1 MGRFNEATET
11 ARRGL
16 AHLENEISANRVR
29 PLAALGQAS
38 AASVGRE
45 PASAALREALD
56 LASQVSDP
64 KLEARLLGARSI
76 ANFHYFRLSEA
87 ADDGLLAERLAG
99 STASP
104 WLRAIHLRIL
114 YQTLLCLGRL
124 EEAARVADELEPLAR
139 KIGQS
144 FSIAL
149 CLDMR
154 AWIEFGKAPDL
165 AKLEADLRD
174 FSKAAQIARF
184 SLWRAL
190 SGVQQSLVDFFRGNW
205 AGRPLA
211 RPSLRRPRTGKLIEG
226 FGVGTLF
233 RQMAY
238 AGDRNGAFAILDKRR
253 AWLPLSGQPDTRG
266 SWLML
271 ALVIE
276 GLVMLGEHSQAGQF
290 YPLANELVGTD
301 TRTECPAMS
310 RVQALLG

>member
-1 MGRFNEATET
+1 
-11 ARRGL
+11 
-16 AHLENEISANRVR
+16 
-29 PLAALGQAS
+29 
-38 AASVGRE
+38 
-45 PASAALREALD
+45 
-56 LASQVSDP
+56 
-64 KLEARLLGARSI
+64 
-76 ANFHYFRLSEA
+76 
-87 ADDGLLAERLAG
+87 
-99 STASP
+99 
-104 WLRAIHLRIL
+104 
-114 YQTLLCLGRL
+114 
-124 EEAARVADELEPLAR
+124 
-139 KIGQS
+139 
-144 FSIAL
+144 
-149 CLDMR
+149 MR

-205 AGRPLA
+205 AGALSHAQVCVGPEPGR
-211 RPSLRRPRTGKLIEG
+211 SIEG

-253 AWLPLSGQPDTRG
+253 AWLPLSGQPNTRG

-290 YPLANELVGTD
+290 YPLVNELVGTGAVAFLPICRFTHTVAGIAAAAPRQWEAAED
-301 TRTECPAMS
+301 HFQIALHQAESFPIASNKRRYVASTR
-310 RVQALLG
+310 